1 MIKPLELENERGA
14 DIWATICAA
23 DAGDTITLE
32 RLLDD
37 DPSLSRA
44 EYWYQHPLH
53 YAARGG
59 HLEAVR
65 LLLDAGGDPEWNA
78 YDEKLA
84 AMARDRGHEEVA
96 KRLDGACKDRGRAA
110 PKTDHPIHHF

>member
-1 MIKPLELENERGA
+1 MIKPLELEDERGA

-23 DAGDTITLE
+23 DAGDTITLK

-78 YDEKLA
+78 YDGNLA
-84 AMARDRGHEEVA
+84 AMALERGHEAVA
-96 KRLDGACKDRGRAA
+96 KLLEDPCRRHGRVA
-110 PKTDHPIHHF
+110 PV